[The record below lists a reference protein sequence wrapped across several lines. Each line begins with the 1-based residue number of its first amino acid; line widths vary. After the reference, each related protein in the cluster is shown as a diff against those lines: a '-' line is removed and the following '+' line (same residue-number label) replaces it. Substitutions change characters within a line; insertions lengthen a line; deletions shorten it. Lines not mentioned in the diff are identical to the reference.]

1 MEMRPVVWV
10 NVRFSLFLFS
20 GIPVINRILLGICA
34 MDYLGDD
41 LYPSSDTPGLIV
53 DDVSCLEQQHV
64 CLPIGSLDSV
74 GHA

>member
-1 MEMRPVVWV
+1 
-10 NVRFSLFLFS
+10 
-20 GIPVINRILLGICA
+20 